1 MKKTLRIGAA
11 ALCLL
16 LCAYFLLPL
25 AFGDLHIG
33 MIYPAA
39 IFALLGLGFLLPG
52 IVRRLFRGKLRRL
65 FVGLSAALG
74 TVVACILAVCVLMAV
89 GASDRVTEDE
99 EVTVIVLG
107 CQVNGER
114 PSVMLRDRIDAAY
127 AYLKD
132 HPDVKVIA
140 AGGKGSNENISEA
153 ECIRRE
159 LMARGI
165 DESRIYVE
173 DRSVN
178 TAENMAFSAEIVEQ
192 HNLCPTLAV
201 ASDNFHQLRASIFA
215 ARNGLDTRSLGCRS
229 VWYMGPGYWAREVMA
244 LGAAFVRGY

>member
-1 MKKTLRIGAA
+1 MKKLLRLGGAV
-11 ALCLL
+11 LCFLL
-16 LCAYFLLPL
+16 SAYFLLPL

-39 IFALLGLGFLLPG
+39 LLGLLGLGLLLPG
-52 IVRRLFRGKLRRL
+52 VVRRLFSGKLRK
-65 FVGLSAALG
+65 FSVAVSAVLG
-74 TVVACILAVCVLMAV
+74 AAVACILAVCVLMAV
-89 GASDRVTEDE
+89 GASDRVAEDE

-107 CQVNGER
+107 CQVNGQK
-114 PSVMLRDRIDAAY
+114 PSVMLRDRIEAAY
-127 AYLKD
+127 DYLKD
-132 HPDVKVIA
+132 HPNVKVIA
-140 AGGKGSNENISEA
+140 SGGKGSNENISEA

-159 LMARGI
+159 LIARGI

-178 TAENMAFSAEIVEQ
+178 TAENMAFSAQIVEEYG
-192 HNLCPTLAV
+192 LCPTLAV

-215 ARNGLDTRSLGCRS
+215 SRNGLETRSLGCPS

-244 LGAAFVRGY
+244 LAAAYIRGY

>member
-39 IFALLGLGFLLPG
+39 IFALLGLGLLLPG
-52 IVRRLFRGKLRRL
+52 IVRRLFSGKLRKL
-65 FVGLSAALG
+65 FIAFSSLLG

-89 GASDRVTEDE
+89 GASDRVAEDE

-127 AYLKD
+127 ANLKD

-140 AGGKGSNENISEA
+140 AGGKGDKESISEA

-159 LMARGI
+159 LVAMGI
-165 DESRIYVE
+165 ANERIFVE

-178 TAENMAFSAEIVEQ
+178 TQGNLLLSSMIIDENG
-192 HNLCPTLAV
+192 LPTTVAI
-201 ASDNFHQLRASIFA
+201 ASDNFHQFRA
-215 ARNGLDTRSLGCRS
+215 ARYAERVGLEARALGCAS
-229 VWYMGPGYWAREVMA
+229 PWYLGPGYWAREVLA